1 MKIIEGIGAPT
12 RKTEAALW
20 DTYRDETTGKLYKC
34 TFAYRESLNDSF
46 DCQWKEIDG
55 FDSVEEVKTEAVTKS
70 EPVKEES
77 KKPEPVEQKDK
88 NKPQKGKRTNY
99 TQYSKNAK

>member
-12 RKTEAALW
+12 RKTEAALG
-20 DTYRDETTGKLYKC
+20 DTYRDETTGRRYKC
-34 TFAYRESLNDSF
+34 TFAYLESLNDSF

-55 FDSVEEVKTEAVTKS
+55 SDVVEEVKTEAVM
-70 EPVKEES
+70 
-77 KKPEPVEQKDK
+77 KPEPVEQKDK
-88 NKPQKGKRTNY
+88 NKSQKGKRTNY